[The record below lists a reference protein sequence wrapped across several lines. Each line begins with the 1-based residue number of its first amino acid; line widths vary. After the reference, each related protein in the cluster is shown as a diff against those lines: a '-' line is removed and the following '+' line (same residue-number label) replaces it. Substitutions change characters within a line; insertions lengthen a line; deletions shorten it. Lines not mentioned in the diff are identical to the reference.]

1 MLIDFLSTDTY
12 GMYNIDLANIIGLH
26 EAIYVN
32 NLINIYKKAITKKK
46 LHGDFILI
54 DREYI
59 TSVTTFT
66 VAEQKEM
73 DKKLQDVNILHINID
88 NKDLV
93 KLNLSN
99 ITTLLVT
106 DNEELVTD
114 VKTKTTKKKRT
125 KAEAIKDNLKN
136 LITVNN
142 DELRKAYEDWID
154 AVYAKQGWMSAKC
167 VTVGQNQLDT
177 FANHNLDVA
186 LDILNIASIHGY
198 RDMQWAIENYNKSM
212 TAKPVN
218 AVRFN
223 STPTKVV
230 NKIEGEVY

>member
-73 DKKLQDVNILHINID
+73 DKKLQDVSILQINID

-125 KAEAIKDNLKN
+125 KADAIKDNLKN
-136 LITVNN
+136 LITTSNE
-142 DELRKAYEDWID
+142 ELRKSYEDWID
-154 AVYAKQGWMSAKC
+154 AVYAKQGWMSAKS
-167 VTVGQNQLDT
+167 VTVGQSQLDT
-177 FANHNLDVA
+177 FANHNLDIA
-186 LDILNIASIHGY
+186 LDVLNIASIHGY
-198 RDMQWAIENYNKSM
+198 RDIEWAINTYNSNN
-212 TAKPVN
+212 KPAPIN
-218 AVRFN
+218 SVRFN
-223 STPTKVV
+223 STPAKVV